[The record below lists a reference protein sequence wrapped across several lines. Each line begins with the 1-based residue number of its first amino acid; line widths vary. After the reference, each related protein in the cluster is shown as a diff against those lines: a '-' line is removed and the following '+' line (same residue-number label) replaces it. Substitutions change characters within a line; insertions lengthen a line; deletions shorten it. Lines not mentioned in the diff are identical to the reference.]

1 MENLDVIAVVGMAA
15 VVVADRILSQLKA
28 RGVDLQKLARQQDD
42 LWQWHAREDDEGVKV
57 WYVRR
62 SLEDAIKELSLAIR
76 TQTEVMAQ
84 LASKVGSMQYEIE
97 HLHYNEQ

>member
-28 RGVDLQKLARQQDD
+28 RGVDLQKLARQQED
-42 LWQWHAREDDEGVKV
+42 LWNWHAREDDEGVKV

-62 SLEDAIKELSLAIR
+62 SLEDAIKELSLSIR
-76 TQTEVMAQ
+76 TQTEVMSQ
-84 LASKVGSMQYEIE
+84 LACKVGSMQYEIE
-97 HLHYNEQ
+97 HLHHEE

>member
-15 VVVADRILSQLKA
+15 VVVGDRILSQLKA
-28 RGVDLQKLARQQDD
+28 RGVDLQKLARQQED
-42 LWQWHAREDDEGVKV
+42 LWNWHAREDDEGVKV

-62 SLEDAIKELSLAIR
+62 SLEDAIKELSLSIR

-84 LASKVGSMQYEIE
+84 LVGKVGTMQYEIE
-97 HLHYNEQ
+97 HLHHDE

>member
-28 RGVDLQKLARQQDD
+28 RGVDLQKLARQQED

-62 SLEDAIKELSLAIR
+62 SLEDAIKELSLSIR
-76 TQTEVMAQ
+76 TQTEVMSQ
-84 LASKVGSMQYEIE
+84 LVGKVGSMQDSID
-97 HLHYNEQ
+97 HLHHDER

>member
-28 RGVDLQKLARQQDD
+28 RGVDLQKLARQQED
-42 LWQWHAREDDEGVKV
+42 LWKWHAREDDEGVKV

-62 SLEDAIKELSLAIR
+62 SLEDAIKELSLSIR
-76 TQTEVMAQ
+76 TQTEVMSQ
-84 LASKVGSMQYEIE
+84 LVGKVGSMQDSID
-97 HLHYNEQ
+97 HLHHDER

>member
-1 MENLDVIAVVGMAA
+1 MENLDVIAVVGMAT

-28 RGVDLQKLARQQDD
+28 RGVDLQKLARQQED

-62 SLEDAIKELSLAIR
+62 SLEDAIKELSLSIR

-97 HLHYNEQ
+97 HLYLDKK

>member
-28 RGVDLQKLARQQDD
+28 RGVDLQKLARQQED
-42 LWQWHAREDDEGVKV
+42 LWQWHAREDEEGVKV

-62 SLEDAIKELSLAIR
+62 SLEDAIKELSLSIR
-76 TQTEVMAQ
+76 TQTEVMSQ
-84 LASKVGSMQYEIE
+84 LVCKVGSMQYEIE
-97 HLHYNEQ
+97 HLHDDG

>member
-28 RGVDLQKLARQQDD
+28 RGVDLQKLARQQQD
-42 LWQWHAREDDEGVKV
+42 LWEWHAREDDEGVKV

-62 SLEDAIKELSLAIR
+62 SLEDAIKELSLSIR

-84 LASKVGSMQYEIE
+84 LVGKVGSMQTSVE
-97 HLHYNEQ
+97 HLHHDER

>member
-28 RGVDLQKLARQQDD
+28 RGVDLQKLARQQED
-42 LWQWHAREDDEGVKV
+42 LWNWHAREDDEGVKV

-62 SLEDAIKELSLAIR
+62 SLEDAIKELSLSIR
-76 TQTEVMAQ
+76 TQTEVMSQ
-84 LASKVGSMQYEIE
+84 LVGKVGSMQDSID
-97 HLHYNEQ
+97 HLHHDER

>member
-28 RGVDLQKLARQQDD
+28 RGVDLQKLARQQED

-62 SLEDAIKELSLAIR
+62 SLEDAIKELSQSIR
-76 TQTEVMAQ
+76 TQTEVMSQ
-84 LASKVGSMQYEIE
+84 LVCKVGSMQYEIE
-97 HLHYNEQ
+97 HLHDDG

>member
-15 VVVADRILSQLKA
+15 VVVGDRILGQLKA
-28 RGVDLQKLARQQDD
+28 RGVDLQKLARQQED

-62 SLEDAIKELSLAIR
+62 SLEDAIKELSLSIR
-76 TQTEVMAQ
+76 TQTEVMSQ

-97 HLHYNEQ
+97 HLHHDE